1 MFDDVVQYSEKG
13 EDAYYFQNLLRY
25 PIIREKTQ
33 VSNIGCMSGGNWVV
47 LEEAWLVTMSH
58 VSLAR
63 T

>member
-13 EDAYYFQNLLRY
+13 EDAFYFQNLLRH
-25 PIIREKTQ
+25 PIIREKAQ